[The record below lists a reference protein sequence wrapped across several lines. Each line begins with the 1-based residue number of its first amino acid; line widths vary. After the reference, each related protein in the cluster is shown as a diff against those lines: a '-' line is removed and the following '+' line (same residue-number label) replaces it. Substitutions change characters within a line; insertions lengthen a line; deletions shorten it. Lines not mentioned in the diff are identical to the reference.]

1 MGIGASRIA
10 RDQIRRSLE
19 WGDWQ
24 PPLGRGR
31 GSSTGTSNRFPHKA
45 RLHPFYRGISMLI
58 SHLSRDLRFFIRG
71 RRCTPVGTMCD
82 IRGLQS
88 SVLLAD
94 IARLP
99 VSPLPSFYTRG
110 KVDPCRCVVRVRVK
124 NSFPPA
130 ALFPNRI
137 RLYRNALPV

>member
-31 GSSTGTSNRFPHKA
+31 GSSAGTSNRFPHKA
-45 RLHPFYRGISMLI
+45 RLHPFYRGIFMLI
-58 SHLSRDLRFFIRG
+58 SPLSRHLRVFIREG
-71 RRCTPVGTMCD
+71 RCIPVGTMCD
-82 IRGLQS
+82 IRGLLS

-94 IARLP
+94 IVPYPCPHFRVFIRGGKWTP
-99 VSPLPSFYTRG
+99 VGAS
-110 KVDPCRCVVRVRVK
+110 
-124 NSFPPA
+124 
-130 ALFPNRI
+130 
-137 RLYRNALPV
+137 